1 MKYLSFIHIGAFFT
15 EFIHSFIPCF
25 IDLSHKSRNLVKT
38 FSGMLKKMGYVHQPV
53 ENPNSI
59 IEIDAEQF
67 IIPGYMEH
75 DPKAETIIARL

>member
-1 MKYLSFIHIGAFFT
+1 
-15 EFIHSFIPCF
+15 
-25 IDLSHKSRNLVKT
+25 
-38 FSGMLKKMGYVHQPV
+38 MLKKMGYVHQPV